1 MSQALI
7 TIGEANS
14 QIDKKNGP
22 EIFTVKATINLL
34 RTENILYKSCPS
46 ENCKK
51 KVIIL
56 IIKVIKRY
64 FISTYNKTPSI
75 KRLYFA
81 GDRSSKWHVQ
91 VRKM

>member
-51 KVIIL
+51 KVII
-56 IIKVIKRY
+56 ISY
-64 FISTYNKTPSI
+64 FISRYNKTPSI
-75 KRLYFA
+75 KKLYFA